1 MTKLTENDKK
11 EIVKILEEKQVIEHD
26 FYGSVEIKTEAGKLV
41 IIKKTTSI
49 K

>member
-1 MTKLTENDKK
+1 MTQLTETDKK
-11 EIVKILEEKQVIEHD
+11 EIVKILEEKKIIEPN
-26 FYGSVEIKTEAGKLV
+26 FFGSVEIKTEAGKLV